1 MKRYISIYKTLLRLN
16 FSALVSYRANFINS
30 VVSTLAW
37 AVFSL
42 FTVTLLTTN
51 TRYVYGWTREELLI
65 LVGAY
70 NIFVGMFHMFFSRNF
85 ERFSTIMHFGQFD
98 SLLTKPADTQ
108 FLLCLWL
115 INYTSIFRVLF
126 GVLFTFHML
135 QVIHISFSFL
145 SVIEFV
151 LFGICG
157 LSILYSMW
165 FIAGTLIIW
174 FTRLSNIIELLYS
187 VTGMAR
193 YPKEMFQNIG
203 GAAVFLL
210 PLILI
215 ITTPTKAL
223 LQKTS
228 GQDVTLLIVFSILF
242 FILSRK
248 FFLFALRFYTSAS
261 N

>member
-51 TRYVYGWTREELLI
+51 TRYVYGWSREELLI

-70 NIFVGMFHMFFSRNF
+70 NIFIGVFHMLFSRNF

-108 FLLCLWL
+108 FLLSLWL

-135 QVIHISFSFL
+135 QVVDISFSFL
-145 SVIEFV
+145 SITEFV

-157 LSILYSMW
+157 LTVLYSMW
-165 FIAGTLIIW
+165 FFAGTLIIW

-203 GAAVFLL
+203 GAMAFLL
-210 PLILI
+210 PLILV

-223 LQKTS
+223 LQKVS
-228 GQDVTLLIVFSILF
+228 GQDAILLMIFSIFL